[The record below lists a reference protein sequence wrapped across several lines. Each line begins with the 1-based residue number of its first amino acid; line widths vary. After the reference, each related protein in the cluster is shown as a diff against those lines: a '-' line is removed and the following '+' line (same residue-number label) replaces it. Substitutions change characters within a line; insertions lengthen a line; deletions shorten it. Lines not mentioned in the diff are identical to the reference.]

1 MCSEQ
6 GPETTRIRDRDPSST
21 VYSTTKNVVE
31 NTENIKTDRQTD
43 GQTDRRNKYILGL
56 PNYHDQDLIIIT
68 LSTLMKKEGK
78 VVHVK

>member
-56 PNYHDQDLIIIT
+56 PSLKTTFGISVEFLFSVDA
-68 LSTLMKKEGK
+68 
-78 VVHVK
+78 